1 MTTMRRLRNSRLTCS
16 RALLASACI
25 MGFAVT
31 SAKADTPDYWDGD
44 WHGSIQPY
52 GWLPGISAKTRY
64 QLPNN
69 GGTVE
74 QKTNN
79 DIFDYLSGAFMV
91 DGTVRK
97 GDWGFYG
104 DFDWVKFSDEKG
116 RFTRIG
122 GDRIGADANLDTR
135 WGIKGGMVTL
145 AGLYTMAHGQ
155 QGYIDLV
162 FGMRYLWI
170 KGNLDWNFNLTG
182 NGGRPDIQNSGH
194 LNNQTHVT
202 DGIIGIRGRW
212 SPFAG
217 SNWFFP
223 YYVDV
228 GAGSSDNTYQAMIG
242 VAYAFHWGDIALNYR
257 DVEYKQGS
265 SDKFLKQVELSGP
278 ALSVA
283 WHF

>member
-1 MTTMRRLRNSRLTCS
+1 MSRVAFTRTATSRVAMCAAILACLAATT
-16 RALLASACI
+16 
-25 MGFAVT
+25 
-31 SAKADTPDYWDGD
+31 AKADTPDYWDGD

-52 GWLPGISAKTRY
+52 GWLPGISAQTRY
-64 QLPNN
+64 QLPNG
-69 GGTVE
+69 GGTVDS
-74 QKTNN
+74 KTNKS
-79 DIFDYLSGAFMV
+79 IFDYLSGAFMI

-104 DFDWVKFSDEKG
+104 DFDWVKFSNEKG
-116 RFTRIG
+116 RFASIG
-122 GDRIGADANLDTR
+122 GERIGANANLDTN
-135 WGIKGGMVTL
+135 WNMKGGMVNF

-162 FGMRYLWI
+162 FGVRYLWL
-170 KGNLDWNFNLTG
+170 KGNLNWNFNATG
-182 NGGRPDIQNSGH
+182 NGGRLDIANSGH

-202 DGIIGIRGRW
+202 DGIVGIRGRW

-223 YYVDV
+223 YYADV
-228 GAGSSDNTYQAMIG
+228 GAGGSDNTYQLMVG

-257 DVEYKQGS
+257 DVEYKKNSG
-265 SDKFLKQVELSGP
+265 DDFLKSVELSGP
-278 ALSVA
+278 ALSLT